1 MSNYPNMSYCMFENT
16 LHAMNQVFRD
26 LQDALDDGTS
36 PADYRKALSSR
47 QEADAYDSLKEMCED
62 IVSLLKDMEYND
74 DDYVEEDDEDEDDC
88 QNEFIVRDDEMISVS

>member
-1 MSNYPNMSYCMFENT
+1 MFENT
-16 LHAMNQVFRD
+16 LHAMNQIYRD
-26 LQDALDDGTS
+26 LQEAHDEGTS

-74 DDYVEEDDEDEDDC
+74 DNYVEEDEDEDE
-88 QNEFIVRDDEMISVS
+88 E